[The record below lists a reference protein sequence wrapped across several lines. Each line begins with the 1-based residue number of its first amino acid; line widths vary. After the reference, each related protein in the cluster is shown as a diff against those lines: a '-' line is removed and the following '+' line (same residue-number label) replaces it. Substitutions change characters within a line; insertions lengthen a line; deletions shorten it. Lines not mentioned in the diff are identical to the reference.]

1 MTRLNFAKL
10 VSTSV
15 EKNYLYL
22 QACEHKFLYFFVG
35 LKLVGT
41 NLDGGGVVGVD
52 AVGRGE
58 EVPGRREHDL
68 GLGRQRRRNLSH
80 PGLDFLK

>member
-1 MTRLNFAKL
+1 MRTQVL
-10 VSTSV
+10 V
-15 EKNYLYL
+15 
-22 QACEHKFLYFFVG
+22 FFVG

-80 PGLDFLK
+80 PGLDFLKLKITEVAVFKSYKPIYRL

>member
-1 MTRLNFAKL
+1 MRTQVL
-10 VSTSV
+10 V
-15 EKNYLYL
+15 
-22 QACEHKFLYFFVG
+22 FFVG

-80 PGLDFLK
+80 PGLDFLKKKITEVAVFKSYKPIYRL